1 MPNEIIIPADAFGER
16 FYSSY
21 SDYARKGRTLKDYAG
36 VNITEESLDFVPNK
50 NENVHSPSH
59 YTTGQV
65 EVIDLLEDI
74 AERYDDPKIAYLVST
89 AAKYIYRSPF
99 KNNQKED
106 LEKAVWYLQRAISH
120 L

>member
-1 MPNEIIIPADAFGER
+1 MPKEINIPAHDFGER
-16 FYSSY
+16 FHSSY
-21 SDYARKGRTLKDYAG
+21 GDYARKGRTLKDFSG
-36 VNITEESLDFVPNK
+36 VEITEDSLDFVPSKNK
-50 NENVHSPSH
+50 NVHSPGH
-59 YTTGQV
+59 YTTGNV

-89 AAKYIYRSPF
+89 ASKYIYRSPF